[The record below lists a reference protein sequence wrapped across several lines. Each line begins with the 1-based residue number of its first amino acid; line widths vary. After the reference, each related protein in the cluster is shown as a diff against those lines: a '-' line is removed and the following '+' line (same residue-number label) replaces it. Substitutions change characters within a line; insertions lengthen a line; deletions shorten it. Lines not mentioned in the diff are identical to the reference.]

1 MHHLKLKKLVA
12 ENSELIATDEQA
24 AIEKLTAEGLTP
36 EEVTEVIEKS
46 KEAPSEKPK
55 SKEAPSEKNYAI
67 HKCEPIKKDNK
78 WVLDDEG
85 NYTFDKKDH
94 VRDVNITDYQA
105 EILNSQSF
113 NSKVRYY
120 KK

>member
-12 ENSELIATDEQA
+12 ENAELIAQDEQG

-36 EEVTEVIEKS
+36 EEVAEVIEKS
-46 KEAPSEKPK
+46 KESPAEKPK
-55 SKEAPSEKNYAI
+55 SKESPAEKNYAI
-67 HKCEPIKKDNK
+67 HKCEPIKKDGK

-94 VRDVNITDYQA
+94 VRDVNITDEQA

-113 NSKVRYY
+113 NSRLRYY